1 MNDDFDHREPGS
13 TNLFTKT
20 LLILYTGLLAFTSGK
35 VHATT
40 SASAGALPL
49 DEDFVS
55 RLRRLKYKP
64 QLVLKLNLANPLA
77 SKAMMH
83 TSHRSHSSHS
93 SHYSSSGGG
102 HSSHTSHSSHYSSS
116 SYTPSSGSSS
126 TPSYSTPSYSTPSY
140 STPSYATPRAP
151 ATRRRT
157 TSKTSTVY
165 PQVTTTIYALGDRV
179 LKLGDRGVDVV
190 ALQQLLILASYDI
203 TASGVFGLATNA
215 AVKDFQTAQG
225 LPADGVVGTQTLSAL
240 QQ

>member
-1 MNDDFDHREPGS
+1 MTDDFAHRETGS
-13 TNLFTKT
+13 NNLFTKT

-40 SASAGALPL
+40 SASAGALPM

-93 SHYSSSGGG
+93 SHYSSSSGG

-116 SYTPSSGSSS
+116 SYTPSSGGSS

-140 STPSYATPRAP
+140 ISPSKPV
-151 ATRRRT
+151 TRRRSAAKKT
-157 TSKTSTVY
+157 TTVY
-165 PQVTTTIYALGDRV
+165 PESVTTTYALGDRV
-179 LKLGDRGVDVV
+179 LKLGDRGLDVV
-190 ALQQLLILASYDI
+190 ALQQLLIIANYEI
-203 TASGVFGLATNA
+203 TASGIFGLATNA

-225 LPADGVVGTQTLSAL
+225 LPADGVVGAQTLSAL

>member
-1 MNDDFDHREPGS
+1 MTDDFDHREPGS

-20 LLILYTGLLAFTSGK
+20 LLILYAGLLAFTSGK

-40 SASAGALPL
+40 SASAGALPI

-93 SHYSSSGGG
+93 SHYSSSSGG

-126 TPSYSTPSYSTPSY
+126 TPSYSTPSYSS
-140 STPSYATPRAP
+140 PSYATPSAP

-157 TSKTSTVY
+157 TGKTNTVY
-165 PQVTTTIYALGDRV
+165 PQVTTTTYALGDRV

-190 ALQQLLILASYDI
+190 ALQQLLILANYEI

-225 LPADGVVGTQTLSAL
+225 LPADGVVGAQTLSAL

>member
-1 MNDDFDHREPGS
+1 MTDDFAHRETGS
-13 TNLFTKT
+13 NNLFTKT

-40 SASAGALPL
+40 SASAGALPM

-93 SHYSSSGGG
+93 SHYSSSSGG

-116 SYTPSSGSSS
+116 SYT
-126 TPSYSTPSYSTPSY
+126 SYSTPSYSTPSY
-140 STPSYATPRAP
+140 ISPSKPV
-151 ATRRRT
+151 TRRRSAAKKT
-157 TSKTSTVY
+157 TTVY
-165 PQVTTTIYALGDRV
+165 PESVTTTYALGDRV
-179 LKLGDRGVDVV
+179 LKLGDRGLDVV
-190 ALQQLLILASYDI
+190 ALQQLLIIANYEI
-203 TASGVFGLATNA
+203 TASGIFGLATNA

-225 LPADGVVGTQTLSAL
+225 LPADGVVGAQTLSAL

>member
-1 MNDDFDHREPGS
+1 MTDEFDHREPGS
-13 TNLFTKT
+13 NNLFTKT

-35 VHATT
+35 VHATAT
-40 SASAGALPL
+40 SSASALPV

-126 TPSYSTPSYSTPSY
+126 TPSYTTPSYSTPSY
-140 STPSYATPRAP
+140 FSPSKP
-151 ATRRRT
+151 ATRRRSTAKKT
-157 TSKTSTVY
+157 TTVY
-165 PQVTTTIYALGDRV
+165 PQSTTAVYTLGDRV
-179 LKLGDRGVDVV
+179 LKLGDRGLDVT
-190 ALQQLLILASYDI
+190 ALQQLLISVNYEI
-203 TASGVFGLATNA
+203 IASGVFGLATNA
-215 AVKDFQTAQG
+215 AVKDFQTAHG
-225 LPADGVVGTQTLSAL
+225 LPADGVVGAQTLSAL

>member
-40 SASAGALPL
+40 SASAGALRL

-93 SHYSSSGGG
+93 SHYSSSSGG

-126 TPSYSTPSYSTPSY
+126 TPSYSTPSYSI
-140 STPSYATPRAP
+140 PSYATPRAP

-165 PQVTTTIYALGDRV
+165 PQVTTTTYALGDRV
-179 LKLGDRGVDVV
+179 LKLGDRGVDVI
-190 ALQQLLILASYDI
+190 ALQQLLILANYEI

-225 LPADGVVGTQTLSAL
+225 LPADGVVGAQTLRAL

>member
-1 MNDDFDHREPGS
+1 MMDEFDHREPGS
-13 TNLFTKT
+13 SNLFTKT
-20 LLILYTGLLAFTSGK
+20 LLILYTGLLAFTGGK

-40 SASAGALPL
+40 PSSAGTLPV

-64 QLVLKLNLANPLA
+64 QLVLKLNMANPLA

-93 SHYSSSGGG
+93 SHYSSSSSG

-126 TPSYSTPSYSTPSY
+126 TPSYSAPSYSTPSY
-140 STPSYATPRAP
+140 YSPSKP
-151 ATRRRT
+151 ATRRSSAT
-157 TSKTSTVY
+157 KKATTVY
-165 PQVTTTIYALGDRV
+165 PQSTTTVYALGDRV
-179 LKLGDRGVDVV
+179 LKLGDRGLDVT
-190 ALQQLLILASYDI
+190 ALQQLLISENYEIIANGI
-203 TASGVFGLATNA
+203 FGLATNA
-215 AVKDFQTAQG
+215 AVKDFQTTHG
-225 LPADGVVGTQTLSAL
+225 LPADGVVGTQTLRAL

>member
-1 MNDDFDHREPGS
+1 MNDDFDHQEPGS

-40 SASAGALPL
+40 SASAGVLPL

-93 SHYSSSGGG
+93 SHYSSSSGG

-140 STPSYATPRAP
+140 ATPSAP

-165 PQVTTTIYALGDRV
+165 PQVTTTTYALGDRV

-190 ALQQLLILASYDI
+190 ALQQLLILANYEI

-215 AVKDFQTAQG
+215 AVKDFQNAQG
-225 LPADGVVGTQTLSAL
+225 LPADGVVGAQTLSAL

>member
-1 MNDDFDHREPGS
+1 MIDDFDHREPGS
-13 TNLFTKT
+13 TNLFAKT

-126 TPSYSTPSYSTPSY
+126 TSSYSTPSY

-165 PQVTTTIYALGDRV
+165 PQVTTTTYALGDRV

-190 ALQQLLILASYDI
+190 ALQQLLILANYEI

-225 LPADGVVGTQTLSAL
+225 LPADGVVGAQTLSARGTEVV
-240 QQ
+240 